1 MAPAGPPPTTST
13 SQGEAGA
20 GMRVARIAD
29 VIRRSALAIG
39 ALLGAYHVWLLGHQA
54 TSGQLSDPA
63 TVLRWLVALVLALGL
78 AWLWRRGESMLGR
91 PAVAVWVLAALL
103 HGPALASDFSGATP
117 ALPEAVATV
126 AQAAATVAAAG
137 LLLLALLV
145 IAAGAPAPVSFALA
159 SAPVLASSR
168 ERARQLR
175 FLPRPPPQA

>member
-1 MAPAGPPPTTST
+1 MG
-13 SQGEAGA
+13 
-20 GMRVARIAD
+20 VARIAD

-63 TVLRWLVALVLALGL
+63 TVLRWLVAAVLVSGL
-78 AWLWRRGESMLGR
+78 AWLWRRGESMLSR

-103 HGPALASDFSGATP
+103 HGPALANDLAGATP

-126 AQAAATVAAAG
+126 AQAAAAVAAAG
-137 LLLLALLV
+137 LLLLALAT
-145 IAAGAPAPVSFALA
+145 IAAALPGPATLALA
-159 SAPVLASSR
+159 AAPVLASSSLA
-168 ERARQLR
+168 RARQLR

>member
-1 MAPAGPPPTTST
+1 MG
-13 SQGEAGA
+13 
-20 GMRVARIAD
+20 VARIAD
-29 VIRRSALAIG
+29 VIRRSALAVG

-63 TVLRWLVALVLALGL
+63 TVLRWLVAAVLVTGL

-103 HGPALASDFSGATP
+103 HGPALANDLSGATP

-145 IAAGAPAPVSFALA
+145 IAAGLPAPAAFAIA
-159 SAPVLASSR
+159 AAPVLASSSR

-175 FLPRPPPQA
+175 FLPRPPPLA

>member
-1 MAPAGPPPTTST
+1 MG
-13 SQGEAGA
+13 
-20 GMRVARIAD
+20 VARIAD

-63 TVLRWLVALVLALGL
+63 TVLRWLVAAVLVSGL

-103 HGPALASDFSGATP
+103 HGPALANDLSGATP

-137 LLLLALLV
+137 LLLLALV
-145 IAAGAPAPVSFALA
+145 TIAAGLPVPAMAAFAAAPAMA
-159 SAPVLASSR
+159 ASSR
-168 ERARQLR
+168 QRARQLR